1 MLGLKGGKMENKSVK
16 SLTQIALMVSF
27 LAVVSQ
33 LSIPTLLGVP
43 FTIQI
48 FAVGLIGYL
57 FNTGKSLITVGVY
70 IALGAVGAPI
80 FANFG
85 GGLFYLFGYT
95 GGFIWGFLLLAF
107 LCSLNMGK
115 MKIPLGILGVIV
127 CHFIGALQYSLIGRI
142 PLFSALIKMSALY
155 ILKDFVLIVLSYFLA
170 KAIKKY
176 VKIN

>member
-1 MLGLKGGKMENKSVK
+1 MENKSVK

-33 LSIPTLLGVP
+33 LSIPTLFGVP

-70 IALGAVGAPI
+70 IVLGAVGAPV

-127 CHFIGALQYSLIGRI
+127 CHFIGALQYSFVGRI

-155 ILKDFVLIVLSYFLA
+155 ILKDFVLIVLSYFFA